1 MEMRA
6 EERNVDQERLGET
19 APTPVSYVALLRH
32 NRAFRRLWVGLAV
45 SMAGDW
51 FRIIALY
58 HLVLELTGASG
69 LALGGILIA
78 QSLSMFLLSPV
89 AGVWADR
96 LSRKAIMIGTD
107 LIRAGLALGF
117 LCITTADHVWLAY
130 VLTAAIMAVSSFFSP
145 ALMATIPNLTR
156 REELVAA
163 NALTSA
169 TWAAMLAIGSGLG
182 GLVTA
187 ALGTSAAFGIDAVT
201 YVISALFIAS
211 ISISART
218 SEASDAA
225 TEAPHSGWQTF
236 VSGLHYMKERPLIRR
251 LLSVKAWSAGVGGSI
266 VLLSTLF
273 AENVFQAGVVGMGL
287 VYTVRGIGAVFG
299 PIVARRIVGENPDA
313 MYRTIGVAFFIMAGL
328 FLLFSRMPTLLSASV
343 VLCVA
348 TMASN
353 ILWVFSSTL
362 LQLSVPDA
370 YRGRVFATDFA
381 LLTILMAASTFIA
394 GWAVDQPA
402 LGPRT
407 VTSLLGGIL
416 FIPALLWLLSL
427 LRKRSRAFAL
437 TDKSS

>member
-1 MEMRA
+1 MEMMA
-6 EERNVDQERLGET
+6 EERKVDQECLGE
-19 APTPVSYVALLRH
+19 AAQTPVSYVSLLRH
-32 NRAFRRLWVGLAV
+32 NRSFRRLWCGLAV

-89 AGVWADR
+89 AGVLADR

-107 LIRAGLALGF
+107 LIRAGLTLGF
-117 LCITTADHVWLAY
+117 LCITTADRVWLAY
-130 VLTAAIMAVSSFFSP
+130 VLTAVIMAVSSFFSP
-145 ALMATIPNLTR
+145 ALMATLPNLTR

-187 ALGTSAAFGIDAVT
+187 ALGTSAAFGIDAAT

-218 SEASDAA
+218 SEASEAA
-225 TEAPHSGWQTF
+225 LEAPHSGWQAF
-236 VSGLHYMKERPLIRR
+236 VSGLHYMKDRPLIRQ

-273 AENVFQAGVVGMGL
+273 AENVFQAGVIGMGL

-299 PIVARRIVGENPDA
+299 PMVARRIVGENPDA

-343 VLCVA
+343 VLCAA

-407 VTSLLGGIL
+407 VTALFGGIL
-416 FIPALLWLLSL
+416 FIPALLWLFSL
-427 LRKRSRAFAL
+427 VRQRSRAFAL

>member
-1 MEMRA
+1 MMA
-6 EERNVDQERLGET
+6 EEWDVDQERLGEV
-19 APTPVSYVALLRH
+19 AQTPVSYVSLLRH
-32 NRAFRRLWVGLAV
+32 NRSFRRLWCGLAV

-89 AGVWADR
+89 AGVLADR

-107 LIRAGLALGF
+107 LIRAGLTLGF
-117 LCITTADHVWLAY
+117 LGITTADRVWLAY
-130 VLTAAIMAVSSFFSP
+130 VLTAVIMAVSSFFSP
-145 ALMATIPNLTR
+145 ALMATLPNLTR

-187 ALGTSAAFGIDAVT
+187 ALGTSAAFGIDAAT

-225 TEAPHSGWQTF
+225 PEAPHSGWQTF
-236 VSGLHYMKERPLIRR
+236 VSGLHYMKDRPLIRR

-273 AENVFQAGVVGMGL
+273 AENVFQAGVIGMGL

-313 MYRTIGVAFFIMAGL
+313 MYRAIGVAFFIMAGL

-343 VLCVA
+343 VLCAA

-381 LLTILMAASTFIA
+381 LLTILMAASTLIA

-402 LGPRT
+402 LGPRA

-416 FIPALLWLLSL
+416 FIPALLWLRSL
-427 LRKRSRAFAL
+427 VRQRSRAFAL
-437 TDKSS
+437 TDHSS